1 MPHLQ
6 AVSIS
11 ETSFFFASQTG
22 FCQGKYYVFLAW
34 IVCQD
39 IIFRFWWGW
48 EIYSCIAF
56 VFPQQDMGFHGAKF
70 PLPFGPAQGQAG
82 MRKNIELVKKWR
94 EAVGEDYPLM
104 IDCYMSLTVP
114 YTIELARRCEPY
126 NVKWIEETLP
136 PDEYEGYARIK
147 EKVSSTLLTTGEHE
161 YTRWGFRTLLEKKCC
176 DVLQPDITCKLGWL
190 VRTCAMQ
197 PLVLDQKFSSF
208 CSFLCDEFLLKGAEA

>member
-1 MPHLQ
+1 
-6 AVSIS
+6 
-11 ETSFFFASQTG
+11 
-22 FCQGKYYVFLAW
+22 
-34 IVCQD
+34 
-39 IIFRFWWGW
+39 
-48 EIYSCIAF
+48 
-56 VFPQQDMGFHGAKF
+56 MGFHGAKF
-70 PLPFGPAQGQAG
+70 PLPFGPAQGQEG

-176 DVLQPDITCKLGWL
+176 DVLQPDITCKLGL
-190 VRTCAMQ
+190 LYARYKLFFISRRSHHLATLFAFNARVRRHDGSTAN
-197 PLVLDQKFSSF
+197 
-208 CSFLCDEFLLKGAEA
+208 CSPGQRV